1 MKRPLPVSVMV
12 ALGLTA
18 GCRDCGS
25 PHVGPCLSVLEDSS
39 STPPALDELKVMPCL
54 SDAPDTGTIVRPCL
68 EFIPEPEPNEEP
80 QPPSEKEEEE
90 GEGDDPGD
98 GARRLP
104 SRSEA
109 VERVLAQGMLPED
122 VVALIRARQREKA

>member
-1 MKRPLPVSVMV
+1 MKKPLPVSVV
-12 ALGLTA
+12 IALGLTA
-18 GCRDCGS
+18 GCQDCGS
-25 PHVGPCLSVLEDSS
+25 PHVGPCLSAIEESS
-39 STPPALDELKVMPCL
+39 STPPALDEIKVMHCL
-54 SDAPDTGTIVRPCL
+54 SDAPDTGTVVRPCL
-68 EFIPEPEPNEEP
+68 EFIPEPEPDEEP
-80 QPPSEKEEEE
+80 QPPSEK

-122 VVALIRARQREKA
+122 VVALIRARQRENA